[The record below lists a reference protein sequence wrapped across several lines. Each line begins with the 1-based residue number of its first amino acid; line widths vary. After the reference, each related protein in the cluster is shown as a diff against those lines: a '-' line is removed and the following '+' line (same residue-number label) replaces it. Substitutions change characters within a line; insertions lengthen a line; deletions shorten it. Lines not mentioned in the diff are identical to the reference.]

1 MKKLY
6 FVMALLIVASMVL
19 TACGAPAAE
28 APAEV
33 KTKVCQ
39 VTAKNAT

>member
-19 TACGAPAAE
+19 TACGAS
-28 APAEV
+28 APPLKQIAPREEV
-33 KTKVCQ
+33 FCVGL
-39 VTAKNAT
+39 